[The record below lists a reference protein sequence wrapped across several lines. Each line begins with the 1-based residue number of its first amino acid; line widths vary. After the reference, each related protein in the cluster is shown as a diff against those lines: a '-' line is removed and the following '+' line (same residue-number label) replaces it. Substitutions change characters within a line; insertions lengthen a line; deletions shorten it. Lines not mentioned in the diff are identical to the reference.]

1 MNVIEYIKSLLP
13 TSIPTHLN
21 EIPLGEFG
29 LLIEETGIN
38 GRIDSFKGYDGVVQ
52 STIQLYIRANRAKG
66 SYIENMTRLKEYYK
80 IIQANKG
87 KEIENIRLLWV
98 GNFTLTSL
106 KDDKNNPCF
115 SMLFPIIYKE

>member
-1 MNVIEYIKSLLP
+1 MNVLEFIKSLLP
-13 TSIPTHLN
+13 TSIPTYLN

-38 GRIDSFKGYDGVVQ
+38 GKTYSFKGFDGVVQ
-52 STIQLYIRANRAKG
+52 STIQLYIRANRAMG
-66 SYIENMTRLKEYYK
+66 SYTENMTRLKEYYK
-80 IIQANKG
+80 VIQANTG
-87 KEIENIRLLWV
+87 KEIDNIRLLWV
-98 GNFTLTSL
+98 GSFTLTSL